1 MLHSKVSIDADN
13 NTVNLYQAFTV
24 FKTPIHYLSLT
35 HSADN
40 KAKEEK
46 RTIAIFIRC
55 GIPCVLVSVLS
66 CIQSPGTRGNF
77 LKTIP
82 IFTYFCLKLLYIIHC
97 KIIAAFIITTFFS
110 SPVLLPFIAAP

>member
-1 MLHSKVSIDADN
+1 MLQLKVNIDANN
-13 NTVNLYQAFTV
+13 NTVNLYQAFIV
-24 FKTPIHYLSLT
+24 FKTPIHYLSLM

-66 CIQSPGTRGNF
+66 CIQSPGTTGNF
-77 LKTIP
+77 LKNDSN
-82 IFTYFCLKLLYIIHC
+82 FYLLLLKIVIYNTLQGLTWWC
-97 KIIAAFIITTFFS
+97 S
-110 SPVLLPFIAAP
+110 G